1 MKNWG
6 LNLDNPEATFKQIDK
21 NGAGFILFDEF
32 SEYAIKASLD
42 LATDENLKKWINL
55 YSLLWTDLY
64 IKQYFIM
71 IFCYRPITDYLKK

>member
-6 LNLDNPEATFKQIDK
+6 LKLDNPEATFKQIDK

-42 LATDENLKKWINL
+42 LTTDEDL
-55 YSLLWTDLY
+55 SLAES
-64 IKQYFIM
+64 KQ
-71 IFCYRPITDYLKK
+71 

>member
-6 LNLDNPEATFKQIDK
+6 VNLDNPEATFKQIDK

-42 LATDENLKKWINL
+42 LATDEELKKWINI
-55 YSLLWTDLY
+55 YSLWWSNLY
-64 IKQYFIM
+64 IKQYLNLI
-71 IFCYRPITDYLKK
+71 

>member
-42 LATDENLKKWINL
+42 LATDEELKKWINI
-55 YSLLWTDLY
+55 YSLWWSNLY
-64 IKQYFIM
+64 IKQYLNLI
-71 IFCYRPITDYLKK
+71 

>member
-6 LNLDNPEATFKQIDK
+6 VNLDNPEATFKQIDK

-42 LATDENLKKWINL
+42 LATDEDLKK
-55 YSLLWTDLY
+55 
-64 IKQYFIM
+64 
-71 IFCYRPITDYLKK
+71 